1 MIRRTTALAL
11 GLCLLL
17 AGCAGSGSGEGG
29 EEQTLTVLAAAS
41 LSETYEDLA
50 ERFEADNP
58 GVSVDLVFESSAV
71 LAQMT
76 VEGAPGDVLATA
88 DVRTMRD
95 AEDGGGVEGDPT
107 QFATNVLVLAT
118 PAGNDTVT
126 SFDTLA
132 EGDYVVCVPTAPCG
146 AASKALLDAAGVTAP
161 PVSEEV
167 DVKAVLQKVVAD
179 EADAGLVYRT
189 DAVAAG
195 SDVSSFEVP
204 GAEDQPNT
212 YWIGVTSQAADTDL
226 AQSWIDLVTG
236 EEGQRVLAEA
246 GFGPPQ

>member
-1 MIRRTTALAL
+1 MIRRTTTLAL
-11 GLCLLL
+11 GLSLLL
-17 AGCAGSGSGEGG
+17 AGCGGGGG
-29 EEQTLTVLAAAS
+29 ESADGEHTLTVLAAAS

-88 DVRTMRD
+88 DERTMRD
-95 AEDGGGVEGDPT
+95 AEDGGGVEGGAT

-126 SFDTLA
+126 SFETIA
-132 EGDYVVCVPTAPCG
+132 QGDYVVCVPTAPCG
-146 AASKALLDAAGVTAP
+146 AAAAALLEASGVTEP

-167 DVKAVLQKVVAD
+167 DVKAVLQKVVSD

-195 SDVSSFEVP
+195 SDVRSFEVP

-212 YWIGVTSQAADTDL
+212 YWIGVTSEAADADL